1 MRVDDGD
8 SERRVMM
15 RTLRRVYAVVSSR
28 LKAQHRVIG
37 RMIEEADKRVGL
49 ARDADVVFGWV
60 CRLMLASIELRDG
73 KFTTEEKIT
82 EIRASFESVLPRI
95 ETMYLRLGFVTAA
108 DVLLAMKSEKRAKR
122 LVAYAMFYALG
133 ETEPV
138 LHVVRFESVPHTLG
152 LVVFAECIDGE
163 WSIYYTPLVVAV
175 PRTPARNRLWI
186 ERVHLVHARPSQT
199 PMIYRIDSRRVPD
212 VGHIRTFTA
221 LALLSTDAPLN
232 VPDPNA
238 VASSSTSPVLYSE
251 YDNTQLEVY
260 RLIATRLTK
269 RPYPRFG
276 RTLLSLLRTWGV
288 VGDDVMVDRA
298 LLDVIYKADET
309 NDRVALTPDE
319 LDELVASAREE
330 FEYYRGTQG
339 IADAGIKTLNTNITC
354 TNGNKENS
362 VTKSG
367 PVFSDDNIKTLN
379 AELNGTTSTW
389 SSTVGTVVD
398 PNHLFARPAADFASI
413 VGVSSTGDGKWKN
426 LKSWSRSFLYDTTDA
441 KLKRSSGQLTDVLGI
456 RTPGDD
462 DAKHKTTD
470 QVKLAL
476 YWALV
481 YRMLMVQS
489 EHVDKCLES
498 YKVWYDK
505 AFGVTS
511 DVYVAWTGI
520 YDYGPVGAVPALKP
534 QSIGTVPVDSYIV
547 TKPDRRTNVLTQK
560 RPRVWTVYRR
570 VSRASFIKGTFER
583 RKPKIAWVADG
594 AHKTLIGIDEVS
606 TESTNSTIFGPYY
619 TEKEAISSP
628 FGKDKTRQRVVRAH
642 VELEDTFRIEC
653 ARPPIEIDKLL
664 TWKDIWAHAPG
675 GSWGSFAIGGLGSAG
690 GALATWAAT
699 AATAAAVVA
708 ESTVVAGITGSGAGA
723 GAAGSTAA
731 AAAGLAGWAL
741 VGATA
746 GGFVIG
752 GTAAAG
758 GAYWLGRRRARESSR
773 KGTLGAEA
781 ASAAIP
787 RLDDT
792 FDLNEFFKDTS
803 TGMCSVVL
811 YNADH
816 AARVVIEAM
825 NAPE

>member
-1 MRVDDGD
+1 MNKMRVDFVD
-8 SERRVMM
+8 SEGRVMM

-37 RMIEEADKRVGL
+37 RMIEEADKIVKL

-73 KFTTEEKIT
+73 SFTTEEKIT
-82 EIRASFESVLPRI
+82 EIRSSFESVLPRI

-122 LVAYAMFYALG
+122 LVAYAMFSALG
-133 ETEPV
+133 DAEPV
-138 LHVVRFESVPHTLG
+138 LHVVRFDSVPHTLG
-152 LVVFAECIDGE
+152 LVVFAECVDGA
-163 WSIYYTPLVVAV
+163 WSIYYTPLLVAV
-175 PRTPARNRLWI
+175 PQTPPKNRLWI
-186 ERVHLVHARPSQT
+186 EKVQLVHATPSRT

-221 LALLSTDAPLN
+221 LAMLSTDAPLN
-232 VPDPNA
+232 VPDPSA
-238 VASSSTSPVLYSE
+238 VASSSTSPVLYSD

-260 RLIATRLTK
+260 RLIAKRLTK

-319 LDELVASAREE
+319 LDELVESAREE
-330 FEYYRGTQG
+330 YTYYEQTRD
-339 IADAGIKTLNTNITC
+339 IAVPDITKLNTNIKC
-354 TNGNKENS
+354 EKGNDTNS
-362 VTKSG
+362 VTKSA
-367 PVFSDDNIKTLN
+367 PVFTGANIDTLN
-379 AELNGTTSTW
+379 NELNGTLANV
-389 SSTVGTVVD
+389 TVL
-398 PNHLFARPAADFASI
+398 PSHIFARPAADFASI
-413 VGVSSTGDGKWKN
+413 VGISD
-426 LKSWSRSFLYDTTDA
+426 LKANAPWIEKIYSIVLNGSDSAEA
-441 KLKRSSGQLTDVLGI
+441 KLKRSSAQLTDVLGH
-456 RTPGDD
+456 RKPGDD

-470 QVKLAL
+470 QAKLAV

-489 EHVDKCLES
+489 EHVDICLAS
-498 YKVWYDK
+498 YKDWYDK
-505 AFGVTS
+505 AFSVTS

-520 YDYGPVGAVPALKP
+520 YDTTVTGAGALML

-547 TKPDRRTNVLTQK
+547 TKPDRRTNKLTQK
-560 RPRVWTVYRR
+560 RARVWTVYRR

-583 RKPKIAWVADG
+583 RKPKVAWVADG
-594 AHKTLIGIDEVS
+594 VHRTLVGIDEVS
-606 TESTNSTIFGPYY
+606 TEAMKSTIFGPYY
-619 TEKEAISSP
+619 TEKDAVSSP
-628 FGKDKTRQRVVRAH
+628 FSISKTQQLEVRAH
-642 VELEDTFRIEC
+642 VELDDTFRIEC
-653 ARPPIEIDKLL
+653 ERPPIEIAEFKPLGYFSWEVL
-664 TWKDIWAHAPG
+664 AHITPAWAWNKETLKRGAINAATG
-675 GSWGSFAIGGLGSAG
+675 GGIVAATY
-690 GALATWAAT
+690 LATGVV
-699 AATAAAVVA
+699 AAVGGI
-708 ESTVVAGITGSGAGA
+708 VVAGAVGTA
-723 GAAGSTAA
+723 GAA
-731 AAAGLAGWAL
+731 
-741 VGATA
+741 
-746 GGFVIG
+746 I
-752 GTAAAG
+752 
-758 GAYWLGRRRARESSR
+758 LGYRRAMESRR

-787 RLDDT
+787 RLEET

-816 AARVVIEAM
+816 AARVVIAAM
-825 NAPE
+825 T

>member
-15 RTLRRVYAVVSSR
+15 RTLRRVYAAVSSR

-133 ETEPV
+133 DQDPV

-152 LVVFAECIDGE
+152 LVVFAECIDGA
-163 WSIYYTPLVVAV
+163 WSIYYTPLVVA
-175 PRTPARNRLWI
+175 TPGTPPRNRLWI
-186 ERVHLVHARPSQT
+186 ERVQLVHATPSQT

-260 RLIATRLTK
+260 RLIGKRLTK

-330 FEYYRGTQG
+330 YEYYIGMRG
-339 IADAGIKTLNTNITC
+339 IAAADLTKLNTNIQC
-354 TNGNKENS
+354 ANNKDS
-362 VTKSG
+362 VTKSA
-367 PVFSDDNIKTLN
+367 PVFTDANIDTLN
-379 AELNGTTSTW
+379 AELNSKSTSTDA
-389 SSTVGTVVD
+389 VVEL
-398 PNHLFARPAADFASI
+398 NHIFARPAADFASI
-413 VGVSSTGDGKWKN
+413 VGVSSTGSGWTKQPAAIWN
-426 LKSWSRSFLYDTTDA
+426 WSKSFVYDTPDA
-441 KLKRSSGQLTDVLGI
+441 KLKRSSGQLTDVLGN

-489 EHVDKCLES
+489 SNVDKCLEL
-498 YKVWYDK
+498 YKEWYNK

-520 YDYGPVGAVPALKP
+520 YDDGAVGTVPGLVLKP

-547 TKPDRRTNVLTQK
+547 TKPDRRTNELTQK

-583 RKPKIAWVADG
+583 RKPKIVWVADG

-606 TESTNSTIFGPYY
+606 TESTSSTNSTIFGPYY
-619 TEKEAISSP
+619 TEKEAVSSP
-628 FGKDKTRQRVVRAH
+628 FGKDKTRQRVLRAH

-653 ARPPIEIDKLL
+653 TRPPIEIDKIL
-664 TWKDIWAHAPG
+664 TWSDTWAHLPG
-675 GSWGSFAIGGLGSAG
+675 GFFGILGSGILGSGLVSGAGLIATKGVLSVAGSLAG
-690 GALATWAAT
+690 GAATGL
-699 AATAAAVVA
+699 V
-708 ESTVVAGITGSGAGA
+708 SIG
-723 GAAGSTAA
+723 A
-731 AAAGLAGWAL
+731 AAAGWTLGTI
-741 VGATA
+741 AT
-746 GGFVIG
+746 GGFALG
-752 GTAAAG
+752 AG
-758 GAYWLGRRRARESSR
+758 GAYWLGRRRAMESRR

-787 RLDDT
+787 LLDDT

-825 NAPE
+825 K